1 MDSAHSLDHIVRLTS
16 QTDSFRE
23 VAARLANGQRHILFH
38 GLPTTLAA
46 FLASHL
52 RTALERP
59 VLIVAADEDRAEQW
73 RDDLQVIAGEQMV
86 YYFPA
91 WDVGIYDR
99 QSPDLE
105 ITSLRVAAAARLM
118 RGAPA
123 IVVAPGFGPARSA
136 NPAPCPRIG
145 HGDSQGRGGTRPRR
159 ALLALGRLWL

>member
-16 QTDSFRE
+16 QTNSFKE
-23 VAARLANGQRHILFH
+23 VAARLANGQQQVLFH

-46 FLASHL
+46 FLASHI

-91 WDVGIYDR
+91 WDVGIYDPAVPGPR
-99 QSPDLE
+99 NYQLARSG
-105 ITSLRVAAAARLM
+105 RRAAR
-118 RGAPA
+118 
-123 IVVAPGFGPARSA
+123 AR
-136 NPAPCPRIG
+136 RTG
-145 HGDSQGRGGTRPRR
+145 HRRRPRP
-159 ALLALGRLWL
+159 RLCSIR